1 MATCLPHKNG
11 MLEYWNVGGR
21 VEITHFSKWGEVPE
35 FYLFGIQQVLDMAA

>member
-1 MATCLPHKNG
+1 